1 MIWND
6 IRMLGMLANAL
17 FTLAVCG
24 FVASGLVW
32 VAQRPYF
39 DFKVVQIGA
48 MPGSALRH
56 VPVQTLAERIR
67 ETRVGSFFTIDMDA
81 FAEAVESVPWVRRAA
96 VRRVWPDTLQ
106 VELEEHMPHAIWED
120 GRLINNYGE
129 LFDAN
134 LDEAVADG
142 SLPQLSGPSA
152 DTALQ
157 VVRRYDELVVLTR
170 ALGMVPVSV
179 SLSDRR
185 AWRATME
192 DGTELVIGREHQ
204 GAPVTDRIRRWAEV
218 FPLVT
223 ERVQR
228 RAAVIDLRY
237 ESGFAVRSLEP
248 LAEAFDIE
256 DLIDQSLRRDQR
268 RDAGDAAEATT
279 DPLAAEMARVFTP
292 AARQADQQGALPRA
306 VPAETSIKP

>member
-1 MIWND
+1 MILND
-6 IRMLGMLANAL
+6 IRMLGVLANGL
-17 FTLAVCG
+17 FGVAILG
-24 FVASGLVW
+24 FAATALVW

-39 DFKVVQIGA
+39 DFKVVRVSA
-48 MPGSALRH
+48 APGSALRH
-56 VPVQTLAERIR
+56 LPVQTLADRIR
-67 ETRVGSFFTIDMDA
+67 DSRVGSFFTIDMA
-81 FAEAVESVPWVRRAA
+81 ALAEEIETVPWVRRAS
-96 VRRVWPDTLQ
+96 VRRLWPDTLE
-106 VELEEHMPHAIWED
+106 VTLEEHTPHAIWED

-129 LFDAN
+129 LFAAN
-134 LDEAVADG
+134 LDEAVSDG
-142 SLPQLSGPSA
+142 PLPQLSGPSP
-152 DTALQ
+152 DDALQ

-170 ALGMVPVSV
+170 SLGMVPVSV
-179 SLSDRR
+179 SLSDRH

-192 DGTELVIGREHQ
+192 DGTELVIGREHAE
-204 GAPVTDRIRRWAEV
+204 APVTDRIRRWAEV

-248 LAEAFDIE
+248 LAEAFDID
-256 DLIDQSLRRDQR
+256 DLIDQSLRRSER
-268 RDAGDAAEATT
+268 REAGDAAGRAEEAG
-279 DPLAAEMARVFTP
+279 AAAMARMFTP